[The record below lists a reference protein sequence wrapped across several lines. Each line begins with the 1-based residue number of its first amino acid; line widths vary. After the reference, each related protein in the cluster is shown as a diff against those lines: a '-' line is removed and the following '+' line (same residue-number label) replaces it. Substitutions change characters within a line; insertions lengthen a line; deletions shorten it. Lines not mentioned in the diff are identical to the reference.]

1 MARSFTVM
9 RYDNYA
15 LAIYQRN
22 STKKKRKKRYFPCS
36 CFKNDKSSINEFGM
50 VCQPIS
56 VRYFAAADKQRFVLL
71 SIGFLHLP
79 GKSLILTGL

>member
-1 MARSFTVM
+1 
-9 RYDNYA
+9 

-36 CFKNDKSSINEFGM
+36 SFKNDKSSINEFGM

-56 VRYFAAADKQRFVLL
+56 VRYFAAAHKQRFVHL
-71 SIGFLHLP
+71 STGFLLLT
-79 GKSLILTGL
+79 GKSLILAALKLFLKLL